1 MVLICCFFCLLFLLA
16 HTPKMSPR
24 TPKTMDTGPKNLRHS
39 TQKPRAQHPKTS
51 DTAPKTTDTGPQNH
65 RCRDGTAETQELW
78 PQDGQSSVTPIIP
91 VTLIIGNHSK
101 VAQATWIQKRFF
113 GPLGFSKPIF
123 GPLGLTERFCSPR
136 DSQNRSRAIRE
147 GHTQRSYGEKKTK
160 TKNT

>member
-1 MVLICCFFCLLFLLA
+1 MLFGFDLLFFFVVFFGT
-16 HTPKMSPR
+16 HPQNESPDAQNHGHR
-24 TPKTMDTGPKNLRHS
+24 A
-39 TQKPRAQHPKTS
+39 QKPPTQHPKTS

-147 GHTQRSYGEKKTK
+147 GHMQRSYGEKKTK
-160 TKNT
+160 TEKT